1 MIRITLFLVLGLIF
15 SCKSPKNT
23 VTETTSK
30 EKIPEIVVKVP
41 GPETPSTDE
50 TPVDSYSLGEVKIW
64 KCGPVIEIYG
74 RSGMQITCNPKNLE
88 SRFQTDGLRLKLKY
102 KEIERLDT
110 GCNTIA
116 IEIIEA
122 FAVR

>member
-1 MIRITLFLVLGLIF
+1 MRIILFLVLGLLF

-23 VTETTSK
+23 VAETTSK
-30 EKIPEIVVKVP
+30 EKTPKSVVKVP
-41 GPETPSTDE
+41 EPEMPSTDE
-50 TPVDSYSLGEVKIW
+50 EAPVDSYSLAEVKIW
-64 KCGPVIEIYG
+64 NCGPVIEIYG
-74 RSGMQITCNPKNLE
+74 RNGMQITCSPKNLE
-88 SRFQTDGLRLKLKY
+88 SRFQIDGLRLKLKY

-110 GCNTIA
+110 GCQRVA